1 MFKEIFDNLYC
12 RGVVGVAGDDG
23 MSIRE
28 LVGVQCV
35 ILLGCGMARS
45 EVGTVTD

>member
-1 MFKEIFDNLYC
+1 MFKEIVDSLYC
-12 RGVVGVAGDDG
+12 RGVVSVARDDG

-28 LVGVQCV
+28 LVGVQRV
-35 ILLGCGMARS
+35 ELLGCGMARS